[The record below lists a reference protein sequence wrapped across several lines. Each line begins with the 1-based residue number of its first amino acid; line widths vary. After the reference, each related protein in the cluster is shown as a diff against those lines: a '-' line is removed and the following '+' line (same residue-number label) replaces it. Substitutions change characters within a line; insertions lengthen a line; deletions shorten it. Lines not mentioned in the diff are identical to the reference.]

1 MAWSGLL
8 SGECMKLK
16 LTVAASVLLG
26 AVPAAGQPAEPKTN
40 VMEQLSVDQVMRL
53 ATMPPARI
61 AEMRC
66 AGFGQW
72 LAANRPGGATS
83 PTHAA
88 ADRLS
93 AEVQAA
99 IANDAELPA
108 DIAGELVASVAL
120 EAEGK
125 AKEEAAAF
133 DTEVETC
140 APLYAAAASSG
151 PIKLHPL
158 ATPSVVSPAL
168 ASCYA
173 QYRLAASLSGRDE
186 AGDLKANA
194 DRAREL
200 ALKGKSG
207 DARIAAEAAL
217 EAEFHSAEAAPR
229 GEQEAGMMRL
239 IMCLPLMAS
248 AATENSK

>member
-1 MAWSGLL
+1 
-8 SGECMKLK
+8 MKLR
-16 LTVAASVLLG
+16 LIVAASVLLG
-26 AVPAAGQPAEPKTN
+26 AVSASAQPVEPQSDL
-40 VMEQLSVDQVMRL
+40 MERLSIDQVMRL
-53 ATMPPARI
+53 STMSPARI
-61 AEMRC
+61 SEMRC

-72 LAANRPGGATS
+72 LVRNRPDGAKS
-83 PTHAA
+83 PTRAA

-108 DIAGELVASVAL
+108 DLAGELVASVAL
-120 EAEGK
+120 EAEWK

-133 DTEVETC
+133 DAEVETC

-158 ATPSVVSPAL
+158 AAGSVVSPPL

-173 QYRLAASLSGRDE
+173 QYRLAASLSDASE
-186 AGDLKANA
+186 VGDLNANA
-194 DRAREL
+194 DRARDL
-200 ALKGKSG
+200 ALKGKDG
-207 DARIAAEAAL
+207 AARAAAEAAL
-217 EAEFHSAEAAPR
+217 EAEFNATKAAPQ

-239 IMCLPLMAS
+239 IMCQPVMAS
-248 AATENSK
+248 IAKESAK

>member
-1 MAWSGLL
+1 MI
-8 SGECMKLK
+8 
-16 LTVAASVLLG
+16 VAASVLLG
-26 AVPAAGQPAEPKTN
+26 AVPASAQPAEPESDL
-40 VMEQLSVDQVMRL
+40 MERLSFDQIMRL
-53 ATMPPARI
+53 STMSPARI

-72 LAANRPGGATS
+72 LVANRPDAAKS
-83 PTHAA
+83 PTRAA

-108 DIAGELVASVAL
+108 DIAGELVAAVAL
-120 EAEGK
+120 EAE
-125 AKEEAAAF
+125 AF

-158 ATPSVVSPAL
+158 AAASVVSPAL

-173 QYRLAASLSGRDE
+173 QYRLAASLSEGDE
-186 AGDLKANA
+186 VGDLKANA

-200 ALKGKSG
+200 ALRGKDG
-207 DARIAAEAAL
+207 DVRAAAEAEL
-217 EAEFHSAEAAPR
+217 EAEFLATAAAPR

-239 IMCLPLMAS
+239 IMCQPMMAS
-248 AATENSK
+248 AAKENAK

>member
-1 MAWSGLL
+1 
-8 SGECMKLK
+8 MKLR
-16 LTVAASVLLG
+16 LIVAASVLLG
-26 AVPAAGQPAEPKTN
+26 AVSASAQPVEPESDL
-40 VMEQLSVDQVMRL
+40 MERLSIDQVMRL
-53 ATMPPARI
+53 STMSPARI
-61 AEMRC
+61 SEMRC
-66 AGFGQW
+66 AGLGQW
-72 LAANRPGGATS
+72 LVRNRPDGAKS
-83 PTHAA
+83 PTRAA

-108 DIAGELVASVAL
+108 DIAGELVAAVAL

-125 AKEEAAAF
+125 AKEEPAAF

-158 ATPSVVSPAL
+158 AAASVVSPAL

-173 QYRLAASLSGRDE
+173 QYRLAASLSEGDE
-186 AGDLKANA
+186 VGDLKANA

-200 ALKGKSG
+200 ALRGKDG
-207 DARIAAEAAL
+207 DVRAAAEAEL
-217 EAEFHSAEAAPR
+217 EAEFLATAAAPR

-239 IMCLPLMAS
+239 IMCQPMMAS
-248 AATENSK
+248 AARENAK

>member
-1 MAWSGLL
+1 MI
-8 SGECMKLK
+8 
-16 LTVAASVLLG
+16 VAASVLLG
-26 AVPAAGQPAEPKTN
+26 AVPASAQPAEPESDL
-40 VMEQLSVDQVMRL
+40 MERLSFDQIMRL
-53 ATMPPARI
+53 STMSPARI

-72 LAANRPGGATS
+72 LVANRPDAAKS
-83 PTHAA
+83 PTRAA

-108 DIAGELVASVAL
+108 DIAGELVAAVAL
-120 EAEGK
+120 EAE
-125 AKEEAAAF
+125 AF

-158 ATPSVVSPAL
+158 AAASVVSPAL

-173 QYRLAASLSGRDE
+173 QYRLAASLSEGDE
-186 AGDLKANA
+186 VGDLKANA
-194 DRAREL
+194 DSAREL
-200 ALKGKSG
+200 ALRGKDG
-207 DARIAAEAAL
+207 DVRAAAEAEL
-217 EAEFHSAEAAPR
+217 EAEFLETAAAPR

-239 IMCLPLMAS
+239 IMCQPMMAS
-248 AATENSK
+248 AAKENAK